1 MHDISVSL
9 RVKSRTFPLITE
21 RWSWCQFL
29 LPLYRNFWLFQASV
43 SLFTFPRRS
52 PQMSNISFF
61 PINFLL
67 QVLHGHS
74 GWYSNFD
81 LSASNPENNNRSQF
95 HFCSSATCVLLASAH
110 YFTDRLKSNSWSLG
124 KLVFSE
130 VQEEPYW
137 TLLLT
142 FNSGLKKIVACKHR
156 ASYIFPKPGT
166 EEERNGASELEDF
179 IIYMSK

>member
-1 MHDISVSL
+1 MAVSL
-9 RVKSRTFPLITE
+9 HVKSRTFPFITE
-21 RWSWCQFL
+21 QWSLCHFL

-43 SLFTFPRRS
+43 SLFMFPRLP
-52 PQMSNISFF
+52 PQMFNIFFF

-67 QVLHGHS
+67 QVLHS
-74 GWYSNFD
+74 GWYSDFD

-95 HFCSSATCVLLASAH
+95 HFCSSAICVLSASAH
-110 YFTDRLKSNSWSLG
+110 YFTDHLKGNSWSLG

-142 FNSGLKKIVACKHR
+142 FNSGLKKMVAC
-156 ASYIFPKPGT
+156 YIFPKPGT
-166 EEERNGASELEDF
+166 EEERKGASELEDF
-179 IIYMSK
+179 IIYMSN